1 MSKIYEALG
10 KADKER
16 KEGIPP
22 LLDPEDV
29 NEQGIPSSWNGGN
42 LEGLSSPNMALDSEG
57 VSRGLAAQP
66 DSAKYIGFDPRLVA
80 VTEPGSVAAEQFR
93 KLRTSIH
100 RRNIM
105 NPFRTVLVTSSE
117 NSEGKSFVAANLG
130 VTLALDLHAQCLLVD
145 CDLRNPTL
153 SQWFGLQNDKGLSDY
168 LKGNGE
174 YRDYIRET
182 GFGKLKILTAGGI
195 QKNPTELLSS
205 NRMKDLVR
213 ELGSQ
218 DNNLYVI
225 FDSTPIL
232 ATSEPEVLAKLVD
245 GIIYVV
251 RAGTTPRETVQRA
264 ISSLEKEKILGV
276 ALNDLSFKSGAL
288 GSRYF
293 GSGGS
298 YYYRNGYGY
307 GRKPSNFAEPQK
319 GLFNKLFHRDGNS
332 LK

>member
-1 MSKIYEALG
+1 MSKIYEALER
-10 KADKER
+10 ADKER
-16 KEGIPP
+16 KEGTPP
-22 LLDPEDV
+22 LMDPEDI
-29 NEQGIPSSWNGGN
+29 NGREIPSECNGGA
-42 LEGLSSPNMALDSEG
+42 LEGISSPTIILGSDKGSQTYAAQLDST
-57 VSRGLAAQP
+57 
-66 DSAKYIGFDPRLVA
+66 KYIGFDPRLVA

-105 NPFRTVLVTSSE
+105 NPFRTILVTSSE
-117 NSEGKSFVAANLG
+117 NSEGKSFVTANLG
-130 VTLALDLHAQCLLVD
+130 VTLALDLHAECLLVD

-153 SQWFGLQNDKGLSDY
+153 SQWFGIQNGKGLSEY
-168 LKGNGE
+168 LKGNGD

-182 GFGKLKILTAGGI
+182 GFGKLKILNAGGI
-195 QKNPTELLSS
+195 ENNPTELIGS
-205 NRMKDLVR
+205 NKMKDLVR

-264 ISSLEKEKILGV
+264 LCSLEKDKILGV

-288 GSRYF
+288 ISRYF
-293 GSGGS
+293 GSSGS
-298 YYYRNGYGY
+298 YYRYGYGY
-307 GRKPSNFAEPQK
+307 GRKPSSFTEPHK
-319 GLFNKLFHRDGNS
+319 GLFNKLFHRDGNN